1 MKRSALSVAVVI
13 AVALSAVASAQSGGA
28 MGKGDKMKMNNKTVM
43 TYTGCLEAG
52 TAAGTFTLTH
62 VVADDHMGKDMMKD
76 GMKHDMNH
84 DEMPADGMSHDA
96 MMPSTLS
103 LMGKAVRTSH
113 VGRKVSVTGS
123 LASSSFTVKSLK
135 VVAASCS

>member
-1 MKRSALSVAVVI
+1 MKRNALGVAVVL
-13 AVALSAVASAQSGGA
+13 AVALSAVVSAQSGGA
-28 MGKGDKMKMNNKTVM
+28 MANGDEMMKMSDKKNM
-43 TYTGCLEAG
+43 TYTGCVEAG
-52 TAAGTFTLTH
+52 TASGTFTLTH
-62 VVADDHMGKDMMKD
+62 VVADDHMRKDMMKD
-76 GMKHDMNH
+76 GMKHDTMAS
-84 DEMPADGMSHDA
+84 DSMSHEA

-103 LMGKAVRTSH
+103 LTGKAVRTSH